1 MELMTDSE
9 DHLGT
14 MCSADNILVL
24 DKDKDFIEAEQD
36 QGHGFIEL
44 TERFSNNVKLNPVK
58 LQLKIKEVKFTG
70 NIITETSMKAD
81 SGKIAAIASQV

>member
-1 MELMTDSE
+1 MELMTDLE

-24 DKDKDFIEAEQD
+24 DKGKDFIEAEQD

-44 TERFSNNVKLNPVK
+44 TER
-58 LQLKIKEVKFTG
+58 
-70 NIITETSMKAD
+70 ETT
-81 SGKIAAIASQV
+81 